1 MTLGIDLGGLEIVL
15 SYTAIRALLS
25 MVYQGNLFMKAAET
39 LRERLVQQ
47 QYEQVCLPYTLLTSF
62 PSHLLVLPTYRQSQ
76 NVVNELRR
84 RLDEGVVAMIP
95 TVANKPRSTEAKHS
109 LMNDIMT
116 RFQRPDAHRV
126 VGGIVQQHKNTE
138 ERGILGPQAMN
149 VHAYLYLSVPYL
161 SLPLYSSSLSILTSF
176 FHTSLNTRPRNIKK
190 TLVGQRSAP
199 GNCWAVLCI

>member
-1 MTLGIDLGGLEIVL
+1 MLL
-15 SYTAIRALLS
+15 SHTAIGALLA
-25 MVYQGNLFMKAAET
+25 MVYQGNFLMKAART
-39 LRERLVQQ
+39 FRERLVQQ
-47 QYEQVCLPYTLLTSF
+47 LYVQVYLPYTLLTSF
-62 PSHLLVLPTYRQSQ
+62 PSHLLALLTYRQSQ
-76 NVVNELRR
+76 NVVNTLRR

-95 TVANKPRSTEAKHS
+95 TVANKPRSTKAKHS